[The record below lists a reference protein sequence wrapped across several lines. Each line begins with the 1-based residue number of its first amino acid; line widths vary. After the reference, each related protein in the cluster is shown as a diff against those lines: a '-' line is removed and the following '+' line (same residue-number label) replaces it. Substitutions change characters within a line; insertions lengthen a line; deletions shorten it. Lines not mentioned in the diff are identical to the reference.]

1 MTTGLKLA
9 LFGLHR
15 GSSADP
21 ETLVRRAERAETI
34 GFESFWIGDH
44 VALPPGSGDNPA
56 DQPRLEA
63 VVALGYMAAVTR
75 RVRLAI
81 GVIVLPQRQPVL
93 LAKQLSTIDVLS
105 RGRLIVGI
113 GVGYVEPELR
123 ALGASLADRGART
136 DEYLAAMRALWA
148 ESTPSFAGRFV
159 SFAGV
164 IERPRPVQ
172 RPHPPIVVGGHSPA
186 ALSRAVRS
194 GNGWYGWE
202 LDLEQTA
209 RSLAELREVA
219 GRLERPAGLGAL
231 EITITPRG
239 IPDADTARRYAALGV
254 HRLAIQPP
262 TMDGEAIDELIE
274 TIGDTLVGRI

>member
-1 MTTGLKLA
+1 MGRRRLTHVVNPGVTELLTQQIEALA
-9 LFGLHR
+9 GPVK
-15 GSSADP
+15 SADGTS
-21 ETLVRRAERAETI
+21 EEILLA
-34 GFESFWIGDH
+34 S
-44 VALPPGSGDNPA
+44 A
-56 DQPRLEA
+56 DQLC
-63 VVALGYMAAVTR
+63 G
-75 RVRLAI
+75 
-81 GVIVLPQRQPVL
+81 
-93 LAKQLSTIDVLS
+93 
-105 RGRLIVGI
+105 GRLTLGI
-113 GVGYVEPELR
+113 GVGYVETEFR
-123 ALGASLADRGART
+123 AIGVPFDHRGDRT
-136 DEYLAAMRALWA
+136 DEYLGAMRALWA
-148 ESTPSFAGRFV
+148 EPTPSFAGRFV

-186 ALSRAVRS
+186 ALGRAVRS

-219 GRLERPAGLGAL
+219 GRVERPAGLGEL

-262 TMDGEAIDELIE
+262 TMDGEAIDELIA

>member
-21 ETLVRRAERAETI
+21 ETLVRRAARAETI

-56 DQPRLEA
+56 EQPRLEA

-105 RGRLIVGI
+105 KGRLIVGI

-136 DEYLAAMRALWA
+136 DEYLKRLWTWLESQPDYRGRTHLLVTTDHGRGRTPADWRDHGAKIAGAEDTWIAIVSPTMSRRGEWKNQPALFTNQIAA
-148 ESTPSFAGRFV
+148 TV
-159 SFAGV
+159 
-164 IERPRPVQ
+164 
-172 RPHPPIVVGGHSPA
+172 
-186 ALSRAVRS
+186 
-194 GNGWYGWE
+194 
-202 LDLEQTA
+202 A
-209 RSLAELREVA
+209 RW
-219 GRLERPAGLGAL
+219 
-231 EITITPRG
+231 
-239 IPDADTARRYAALGV
+239 LGV
-254 HRLAIQPP
+254 
-262 TMDGEAIDELIE
+262 DLIE
-274 TIGDTLVGRI
+274 MRPGAGKPIQ